1 MLTKEIRDKL
11 IESVRLSYVGRTPYR
26 RDNRV
31 PAYCLIDEEERERL
45 FDEGGLDSLKIE
57 SKEVI
62 ALSKQK
68 DGYYVGIA
76 EGSNYK
82 PYASEMSESI
92 KIIGYCYI
100 SKKSVLAAFGKQRM
114 SKQMIEHA
122 KDVLVDVICWSYSDE
137 RPKI

>member
-1 MLTKEIRDKL
+1 MPIKKVRDKL
-11 IESVRLSYVGRTPYR
+11 IESVRLAYIGRTPYR

-31 PAYCLIDEEERERL
+31 LVYCLADEEERERL

-57 SKEVI
+57 SKEVM

-76 EGSNYK
+76 EGPNHK

-100 SKKSVLAAFGKQRM
+100 SKKSVLEAFDKKRM
-114 SKQMIEHA
+114 SEKMMQQA
-122 KDVLVDVICWSYSDE
+122 KDVLTDVICWSYSDE